1 MEKLLENLMKQGS
14 DVAPKIEKV
23 REAYCG
29 SQGDCQRC

>member
-1 MEKLLENLMKQGS
+1 MKQLLKNLRKRGS
-14 DVAPKIEKV
+14 TTAPKIDKV

>member
-1 MEKLLENLMKQGS
+1 MEKLLEGLMKRGS
-14 DVAPKIEKV
+14 DAAPEIEKV